1 LKFHFVW
8 QCFKNWLC
16 CEYYPIKCENFLFCD
31 IIMIGV
37 SYYKW
42 GGYGVQE
49 NQKVYDITIIGGG
62 PAGLFTAFYG
72 GMRQASVKIIES
84 LPQLGGQLSALYP
97 EKYIY
102 DVAGFPKI
110 RAQELINNLKE
121 QMRKFDPI
129 VALEQSVEK
138 LEKQE
143 DGTFKLTTN
152 KEVHYSK
159 TIIITAGNGAFQPRR
174 LELDSAAQYEQKN
187 LYYFIEDLNQFAG
200 QKVVVFGGGD
210 SAVDWALML
219 EPIAE
224 KVSIV
229 HRRDKFRAHE
239 HSVENL
245 HNSKVDVK
253 TPYVPAELIGDE
265 SGIKQVVLETVNGED
280 KVTLDVDAVIC
291 NYGFVSSLGPIKEWG
306 LDIEKNSIV
315 VNSKMETNIPG
326 IYAAGDIC
334 TYDGK
339 VKLIACGF
347 GEAPT
352 AVNNAKAFIDPK
364 AKIQPLH
371 SSSMFNK

>member
-1 LKFHFVW
+1 MK
-8 QCFKNWLC
+8 
-16 CEYYPIKCENFLFCD
+16 ED
-31 IIMIGV
+31 
-37 SYYKW
+37 
-42 GGYGVQE
+42 
-49 NQKVYDITIIGGG
+49 QKVYDITIIGGG
-62 PAGLFTAFYG
+62 PTGLFTAFYG

-102 DVAGFPKI
+102 DVAGFPKV
-110 RAQELINNLKE
+110 RAQELIDNLKE
-121 QMRKFDPI
+121 QMAKFEPT
-129 VALEQSVEK
+129 VSLEQSVEK
-138 LEKQE
+138 LEKQA

-174 LELDSAAQYEQKN
+174 LELESAAQYEGKN
-187 LYYFIEDLNQFAG
+187 LHYFIDDLNKFAG

-224 KVSIV
+224 KVTIV

-239 HSVENL
+239 HSVENMQ
-245 HNSKVDVK
+245 NSKVEIK
-253 TPYVPAELIGDE
+253 TPYVPAELIGDDE
-265 SGIKQVVLETVNGED
+265 GIKQVILEGVTD
-280 KVTLDVDAVIC
+280 KEKEVYDVDAVIV

-306 LDIEKNSIV
+306 FEIEKNSIV
-315 VNSKMETNIPG
+315 VNSRMETNVEG

-352 AVNNAKAFIDPK
+352 AVNHAKSFIDPK
-364 AKIQPLH
+364 AKVQPMH
-371 SSSMFNK
+371 SSSMFGK

>member
-1 LKFHFVW
+1 MK
-8 QCFKNWLC
+8 
-16 CEYYPIKCENFLFCD
+16 ED
-31 IIMIGV
+31 
-37 SYYKW
+37 
-42 GGYGVQE
+42 
-49 NQKVYDITIIGGG
+49 QKVYDITIIGGG

-121 QMRKFDPI
+121 QMAKFEPAT
-129 VALEQSVEK
+129 ALEQSVEK
-138 LEKQE
+138 LEKLE
-143 DGTFKLTTN
+143 DGTIKLTTD
-152 KEVHYSK
+152 KEVHYTK
-159 TIIITAGNGAFQPRR
+159 TVIITAGNGAFQPRR
-174 LELDSAAQYEQKN
+174 LELESAAQYEGKN
-187 LYYFIEDLNQFAG
+187 LHYFIDDLHKFAG
-200 QKVVVFGGGD
+200 QKVAVLGGGD

-224 KVSIV
+224 QVTIV

-245 HNSKVDVK
+245 QNSKVDIK
-253 TPYVPAELIGDE
+253 TPYVPAELIGDGNAI
-265 SGIKQVVLETVNGED
+265 SQLVLKDANGDDTVN
-280 KVTLDVDAVIC
+280 VDVDAVIC
-291 NYGFVSSLGPIKEWG
+291 NFGFVSSLGPIKEWG
-306 LDIEKNSIV
+306 LEIEKNAII

-326 IYAAGDIC
+326 VYAAGDIC

-339 VKLIACGF
+339 VKLIATGF

-352 AVNNAKAFIDPK
+352 AVNNAKSYMDPK
-364 AKIQPLH
+364 AKTQPLH
-371 SSSMFNK
+371 SSSMFN

>member
-1 LKFHFVW
+1 MK
-8 QCFKNWLC
+8 
-16 CEYYPIKCENFLFCD
+16 ED
-31 IIMIGV
+31 
-37 SYYKW
+37 
-42 GGYGVQE
+42 
-49 NQKVYDITIIGGG
+49 QKVYDITIIGGG
-62 PAGLFTAFYG
+62 PTGLFTAFYG
-72 GMRQASVKIIES
+72 GMRQASVNIIES

-102 DVAGFPKI
+102 DVAGFPKV
-110 RAQELINNLKE
+110 RAQELIDNLKE
-121 QMRKFDPI
+121 QMAKFEPT
-129 VALEQSVEK
+129 VSLEQSVEK
-138 LEKQE
+138 LEKQA

-174 LELDSAAQYEQKN
+174 LELESAAQYEGTN
-187 LYYFIEDLNQFAG
+187 LHYFIDDLSQFAG
-200 QKVVVFGGGD
+200 KKAVVFGGGD

-224 KVSIV
+224 KVTIV

-245 HNSKVDVK
+245 QNSKVEIK
-253 TPYVPAELIGDE
+253 TPYVPAELIGDSE
-265 SGIKQVVLETVNGED
+265 GIKQVVLEG
-280 KVTLDVDAVIC
+280 VTSKEKEVFDVDAVIV

-306 LDIEKNSIV
+306 LEIEKNSIV
-315 VNSKMETNIPG
+315 VNSRMETNIEG

-352 AVNNAKAFIDPK
+352 AVNHAKSYIDPK
-364 AKIQPLH
+364 AKVQPMH
-371 SSSMFNK
+371 SSSMFGK